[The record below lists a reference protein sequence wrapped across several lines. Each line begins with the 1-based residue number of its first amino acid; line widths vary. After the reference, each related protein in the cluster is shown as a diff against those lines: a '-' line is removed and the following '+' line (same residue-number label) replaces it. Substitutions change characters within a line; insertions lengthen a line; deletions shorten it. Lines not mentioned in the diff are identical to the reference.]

1 MAIKDLTLF
10 LGKDI
15 MNRYQKA
22 IEDWSNYLGE
32 ENVDTQNESVVD
44 AETATFKTVQ
54 KIPAIIYPKSKSQVQ
69 HCVRIAARYKIS
81 IYPISQGKNWGLGS
95 RVPVQDNCV
104 LFDLSRMT
112 QIVDYDD
119 ELAYITVEPGV
130 TFIQAANYLRKRN
143 SRHFIAVTGGSPDAS
158 LIGNAMERGDGIGP
172 LGDRFSHCCDMEI
185 VLPSGD
191 CIQTGYSRFPGAKVG
206 NLTRWGIGPHLDGLF
221 SQSNFGIVTRMS
233 FWLQAHPGWF
243 QSLVFTVR
251 NMSQLNLVI
260 DNLNQLQAQ
269 GVVKANS
276 VAVWNVYKMIASDR
290 QYPWE
295 ITSGQTPLPLE
306 KIKRIKSPWGKSEWV
321 GVGGIYSPSR
331 RHARADRKIIKKMLG
346 SYTDRIFFIN
356 EAKARVMGWMNR
368 PLQWLTGTSLKDTI
382 KALYDESVFLG
393 FPTEKSTRSTYWRK
407 KFSLPRTMDPDKD
420 RCGIIWLCP
429 VVPFMSNHLSR
440 AIKIAQKTAEEF
452 GFEPQIAFIF
462 PSERAVYMFP
472 SIVYDRDVSG
482 EDEKAIECH
491 DKMLNSFIMA
501 GYYPYRLGIQSMAAL
516 TGTNSH
522 YDELVSRIK
531 NLLDPDSILSP
542 GRYEFHASPIFQH
555 PKRSADTERSN
566 TCL

>member
-1 MAIKDLTLF
+1 MNRMNCYQMAID
-10 LGKDI
+10 
-15 MNRYQKA
+15 A
-22 IEDWSNYLGE
+22 WSDYLGA
-32 ENVDTQNESVVD
+32 ENVATQDERVAE
-44 AETATFKTVQ
+44 AETATFKTAQ
-54 KIPAIIYPKSKSQVQ
+54 KIPAIIYPKSNSQVQ
-69 HCVRIAARYKIS
+69 QCVRIAGTYKIP
-81 IYPISQGKNWGLGS
+81 IYPISRGKNWGLGS
-95 RVPVQDNCV
+95 RVPVQDDCV
-104 LFDLSRMT
+104 LLDLSRMNR
-112 QIVDYDD
+112 IVGYDD

-130 TFIQAANYLRKRN
+130 TFRQAAIYLQERN
-143 SRHFIAVTGGSPDAS
+143 SRHFIAVTGGPPDSS

-206 NLTRWGIGPHLDGLF
+206 KLTRWGIGPHLDGLF
-221 SQSNFGIVTRMS
+221 SQSNLGIVTRMS
-233 FWLQAHPGWF
+233 FWLQARPDWF

-251 NMSQLNLVI
+251 DMSQLNLVI

-295 ITSGQTPLPLE
+295 ITGDQTPLPLE
-306 KIKRIKSPWGKSEWV
+306 KIKQIRSPWGKSEWV
-321 GVGGIYSPSR
+321 GIGGIYSPSKQ
-331 RHARADRKIIKKMLG
+331 HARADRKIIKKMLG
-346 SYTDRIFFIN
+346 SYTDRMFFIN
-356 EAKARVMGWMNR
+356 GTKARVARWLDR
-368 PLQWLTGTSLKDTI
+368 PLNWLTGIDVQDTV
-382 KALYDESVFLG
+382 KALYDQSVFLG

-407 KFSLPRTMDPDKD
+407 KLSIPRAMDPEGD

-440 AIKIAQKTAEEF
+440 AINIAQRTAEEF

-462 PSERAVYMFP
+462 PSERAIYMFP

-482 EDEKAIECH
+482 EDEKAIACH
-491 DKMLNSFIMA
+491 DKMLNSFLSA

-516 TGTNSH
+516 AGNESP
-522 YDELVSRIK
+522 YDELVGRIK
-531 NLLDPDSILSP
+531 HLLDPDSILSP
-542 GRYEFHASPIFQH
+542 GRYEFYASPISQQQ
-555 PKRSADTERSN
+555 ERSVDN
-566 TCL
+566 RKVS

>member
-1 MAIKDLTLF
+1 
-10 LGKDI
+10 
-15 MNRYQKA
+15 MNCYQKA
-22 IEDWSNYLGE
+22 IDAWSDYLGP
-32 ENVDTQNESVVD
+32 ENVATQNETVVE

-69 HCVRIAARYKIS
+69 QCVRIAARYKIP

-104 LFDLSRMT
+104 LFDLGRMT
-112 QIVDYDD
+112 RIVDYND

-130 TFIQAANYLRKRN
+130 TFMQAARYLQERN
-143 SRHFIAVTGGSPDAS
+143 SKHFIAVTGGSPDAS

-172 LGDRFSHCCDMEI
+172 LGDRFSHCCDMEV

-191 CIQTGYSRFPGAKVG
+191 CIQTGFSRFPGTKVG
-206 NLTRWGIGPHLDGLF
+206 KLTRWGIGPHLDGLF
-221 SQSNFGIVTRMS
+221 SQSNFGIVTQMS
-233 FWLQAHPGWF
+233 FWLQARPVCF

-295 ITSGQTPLPLE
+295 ITNDQTPLPLE
-306 KIKRIKSPWGKSEWV
+306 KIKQIKSPWGKSEWV

-331 RHARADRKIIKKMLG
+331 QHARADRKIIKKMLG
-346 SYTDRIFFIN
+346 PYTDRIFFIN
-356 EAKARVMGWMNR
+356 GTKARVMK
-368 PLQWLTGTSLKDTI
+368 WLDKPFRWLNGSSLKDTI
-382 KALYDESVFLG
+382 KALYDQSVFLG

-407 KFSLPRTMDPDKD
+407 KISLPRTMNPDID

-440 AIKIAQKTAEEF
+440 AINIAQKTAEEF
-452 GFEPQIAFIF
+452 GFEPQVAFIF
-462 PSERAVYMFP
+462 PSERAAYMFP
-472 SIVYDRDVSG
+472 SIVFDRDVSG

-491 DKMLNSFIMA
+491 DKMLNSFISA

-516 TGTNSH
+516 TGKESH
-522 YDELVSRIK
+522 YDEMVGRIK
-531 NLLDPDSILSP
+531 HLLDPDGILSP
-542 GRYEFHASPIFQH
+542 GRYEFHASPIFQCQ
-555 PKRSADTERSN
+555 KRSVDNRRV
-566 TCL
+566 